1 MPRRNEDDE
10 VLAPPQPTTMRDD
23 YFDDEDGDESAV
35 PKNTSISS
43 KTETDMDYSQWQV
56 GANGKYRAAARTVAN
71 LPSGVYKIEQDDAG
85 LYLQLQNVI
94 SDNIVELPDT
104 ANTHVLGGMKKFWTR
119 KDRYEK
125 FGFVYKRGV
134 LLWGPP
140 GSGKSVTINLLMK
153 ELISLEGI
161 VLLCGHPEFLAHM
174 LQRIRQMEPQRPII
188 VVLEDIDEIIEKH
201 GEHSILSMLDGEN
214 QIANVVY
221 LATTNYPE
229 RLGARIVNR
238 PSRFDERIF
247 VGMPSETARRTYLK
261 FAAPDLQNE
270 ELDKWVSDTENFSIA
285 HLRELVAACYCLDQ
299 EYKVTLKRL
308 KSMTDKPKFVDGFRK
323 GSSGFSDDEAPSKEA
338 RTRTAKDEK
347 FLQRLTK
354 VSVTF

>member
-1 MPRRNEDDE
+1 MNYVNGRAASGTAAAPQEMP
-10 VLAPPQPTTMRDD
+10 PTIMRDN
-23 YFDDEDGDESAV
+23 YFDDEEDGDESSV
-35 PKNTSISS
+35 PNTKISQ

-56 GANGKYRAAARTVAN
+56 GPNGKYRAAARTVAN

-94 SDNIVELPDT
+94 SDNIVELPET

-153 ELISLEGI
+153 ELIRLNGI

-174 LQRIRQMEPQRPII
+174 LQRIRQMEPNRPII

-247 VGMPSETARRTYLK
+247 VGMPSEKARKTYLK
-261 FAAPDLQNE
+261 FATQEIGNSLTDE
-270 ELDKWVSDTENFSIA
+270 ELDKWVKDTENFSIA
-285 HLRELVAACYCLDQ
+285 HLRELVAAVYCLDQ

-308 KSMTDKPKFVDGFRK
+308 RSMTDKPRGGGDGFRK
-323 GSSGFSDDEAPSKEA
+323 GSVGFNEDEPGKE
-338 RTRTAKDEK
+338 E
-347 FLQRLTK
+347 
-354 VSVTF
+354 

>member
-1 MPRRNEDDE
+1 
-10 VLAPPQPTTMRDD
+10 MRDN
-23 YFDDEDGDESAV
+23 YYDDEDGDESPV
-35 PKNTSISS
+35 PNTKISS

-56 GANGKYRAAARTVAN
+56 GPNGKYRAAARTVAN
-71 LPSGVYKIEQDDAG
+71 LPSGVYKIEQDEAG

-94 SDNIVELPDT
+94 SDNIVELPET
-104 ANTHVLGGMKKFWTR
+104 ANTHVLSGMKKFWTR
-119 KDRYEK
+119 KSRYEK

-153 ELISLEGI
+153 ELISLNGI

-174 LQRIRQMEPQRPII
+174 LQRIRQMEPDRPII

-221 LATTNYPE
+221 IATTNYPE

-238 PSRFDERIF
+238 PSRFDERIK
-247 VGMPSETARRTYLK
+247 VGMPSEASRKAYLK
-261 FAAPDLQNE
+261 FATAEMAAKMNE
-270 ELDKWVSDTENFSIA
+270 GDLDKWVRDTENFSIA
-285 HLRELVAACYCLDQ
+285 HLRELVAAVYCLDQ

-308 KSMTDKPKFVDGFRK
+308 RSMCDKPKFVDGFRK
-323 GSSGFSDDEAPSKEA
+323 GSAGFSDDD
-338 RTRTAKDEK
+338 DEK
-347 FLQRLTK
+347 EEK
-354 VSVTF
+354 EEKEIAAPAEKE

>member
-1 MPRRNEDDE
+1 MSLNAAAALRASSGSNSMTDS
-10 VLAPPQPTTMRDD
+10 T
-23 YFDDEDGDESAV
+23 YIDDEDGDESL
-35 PKNTSISS
+35 PNTKISS
-43 KTETDMDYSQWQV
+43 KTETDMDFSQWQV
-56 GANGKYRAAARTVAN
+56 GPNGKYRAAARTVAN
-71 LPSGVYKIEQDDAG
+71 LPSGVYKIEQDDGG

-94 SDNIVELPDT
+94 SDNIVTLPET
-104 ANTHVLGGMKKFWTR
+104 ANTHVLNGMKKFWTR

-153 ELISLEGI
+153 ELISLNGI
-161 VLLCGHPEFLAHM
+161 VLLCGHPDFLTHM
-174 LQRIRQMEPQRPII
+174 LQRIRQMEPSRPII
-188 VVLEDIDEIIEKH
+188 VVLEDLDEIIEKH

-238 PSRFDERIF
+238 PSRFDERIK
-247 VGMPSETARRTYLK
+247 VGMPSDAARKTYLK
-261 FAAPDLQNE
+261 FATSEIAEEMNEE
-270 ELDKWVSDTENFSIA
+270 ELDKWTADTDGFSIA
-285 HLRELVAACYCLDQ
+285 HLRELVAAVYCLDQ

-308 KSMTDKPKFVDGFRK
+308 RSMCDKPKFTDGFRK
-323 GSSGFSDDEAPSKEA
+323 GSAGFGDDDSKDGE
-338 RTRTAKDEK
+338 
-347 FLQRLTK
+347 
-354 VSVTF
+354 